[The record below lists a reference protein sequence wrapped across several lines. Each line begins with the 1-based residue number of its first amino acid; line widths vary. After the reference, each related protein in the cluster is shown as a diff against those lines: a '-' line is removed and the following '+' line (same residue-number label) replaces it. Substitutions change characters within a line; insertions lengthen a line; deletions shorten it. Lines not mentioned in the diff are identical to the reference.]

1 MLNQFFDSCPSMRTA
16 LILFCAL
23 WSVRCQDPTNTSFTG
38 DFRIKLVDAPG
49 AFDQVNIVVR
59 RISVHRA
66 SAGPSFGWTVISEDV
81 ATYDLMQLRNGIS
94 ATIVSA
100 TLPSGAYDGIK
111 VLFGP
116 SNVMEDGFERT
127 VEVPAA
133 IDAGALIEVDFVVE
147 EGALI
152 GLTFDMDLSRSI
164 RKNAEGRYELRP
176 VIRVQRTDLA
186 GSIAGAVVP
195 DSIQAVISTVVGL
208 DSVTTLTLAQSGNNS
223 FQLVDLPEGTYDIR
237 IVPNDP
243 GFRDTLL
250 TSVAV
255 VPRQTNSIGAI
266 VLQERAPNP

>member
-1 MLNQFFDSCPSMRTA
+1 MRIA
-16 LILFCAL
+16 LFLFCAL
-23 WSVRCQDPTNTSFTG
+23 WSVRCQDPANTSFTG

-49 AFDQVNIVVR
+49 AFGQVNIVVR

-81 ATYDLMQLRNGIS
+81 GTYDLLQLRNGIS

-100 TLPSGAYDGIK
+100 TLPSGRYDKIT

-116 SNVMEDGFERT
+116 SNVVEDGFERT

-133 IDAGALIEVDFVVE
+133 IAGGALIDADFVVE

-152 GLTFDMDLSRSI
+152 GLTFDMDISRSI
-164 RKNAEGRYELRP
+164 RMNAEGRYELRP

-186 GSIAGAVVP
+186 GTIAGAVVP
-195 DSIQAVISTVVGL
+195 DSIQAVVSTVAGS

-237 IVPNDP
+237 IVPGDP
-243 GFRDTLL
+243 RFLDTLL

-255 VPRQTNSIGAI
+255 VPRQITSIGAI
-266 VLQERAPNP
+266 VLQERTPIP